1 MEDDVYT
8 IPDTENTV
16 SRTVDE
22 EEKENSDIPPV
33 ASQEEEEEQQTE
45 DKPTGQK
52 KRNRSPGLV
61 SFFE

>member
-1 MEDDVYT
+1 M
-8 IPDTENTV
+8 

-22 EEKENSDIPPV
+22 EMKEHSDIRAV
-33 ASQEEEEEQQTE
+33 GSQEEEEIQQTE

-61 SFFE
+61 SIFE